1 MVMEMKSRK
10 QRTAEAG
17 EGGGGVTKISQIV
30 LTDGNYNNYSKAKK

>member
-10 QRTAEAG
+10 QLTAEG
-17 EGGGGVTKISQIV
+17 EGGGGVTKILQIV